1 MGNQALENVYAFIY
15 LGGEIAG
22 DGDQR
27 VTLKH
32 RCDIAWG
39 RFAQYRTILTS
50 SKLPVEL
57 RLRLYAVLIVMA
69 MVYGSDAWLFTTEIR
84 KSLNGVSSKMLS
96 TITKNTIHEEAKNP
110 SFDVVDHVKCRRKS
124 YLGHLLRLD
133 ENRTV
138 RRFLLELS
146 PPERPFIEGSLLEE
160 VNFENVQ
167 MMIDSAK
174 NRDF

>member
-1 MGNQALENVYAFIY
+1 M
-15 LGGEIAG
+15 
-22 DGDQR
+22 
-27 VTLKH
+27 
-32 RCDIAWG
+32 
-39 RFAQYRTILTS
+39 
-50 SKLPVEL
+50 
-57 RLRLYAVLIVMA
+57 YAVPIVMT
-69 MVYGSDAWLFTTEIR
+69 MVFGSDAWLFTTDIR

-96 TITKNTIHEEAKNP
+96 TITKHTIHAEAKNP

-138 RRFLLELS
+138 RHFLLELS

-167 MMIDSAK
+167 MIIDSAK
-174 NRDF
+174 NREF